1 MRTLAAILDRCSLL
15 ASHAISEVV
24 LLHWVEAWEV
34 FRRMVGILVMAFQW
48 VWVVIGWLGFVVH

>member
-1 MRTLAAILDRCSLL
+1 MDRCSLL